1 MKHFIWMMLLP
12 ISVLAQ
18 VDSSKT
24 YFIELGEATVEGISH
39 NPNFFSTNILAVP
52 TKTLSDQG
60 PSALINLTR
69 QSPSL
74 QLMSIGD
81 HTMKPVIRGLGG
93 YRTVTA
99 YQGWRYDNLQ
109 GGADHGLDFPLLGI
123 DHVEILPGPNS
134 LALGTDAMG
143 GVLYFSDLRPLESG
157 NSNAFKLFGG
167 TNGSPLSGQ
176 YDYVGSGNGIYYAGA
191 YFGANPEYIDG
202 DGDTVHGSHSRTA
215 SVRVLSEF
223 KSGESNHKLKT
234 SLVARTL
241 GMPEGGHDH
250 DDEPGDEPGHEEE
263 EHGDQQVRNANISW
277 ESDRK
282 FGNWVLRNI
291 TGFQSASR
299 AEFEEHH
306 EDEDEP
312 GDEPGHEEEGPHIGF
327 NLISATQTTSIQ
339 KTVSDNGLLT
349 LGAQQQFRS
358 LQNRAD
364 AEETIYPNKNQFQ
377 SALFAHISNTKG
389 KNKTSAGLRGE
400 IGGFSGAS
408 FLLNWVHSLNKNLDI
423 QSRISYGTR
432 GPQLEER
439 FAYGTHIGAG
449 RFEVGDSNLTPETL
463 LNGEVNIG
471 YNSKVFNLQVGAY
484 YQLYN
489 DFIHTSPD
497 DDSGEWRFYYL
508 QKDALLYGLEGRF
521 GWNPTDRIHFHS
533 VASLTVAN
541 DLDGLALPFIAP
553 GRVSSHL
560 LFKIIP
566 EKFHAEIH
574 YDFYAE
580 QNRLSPTEQ
589 RFLEGAT
596 PSYGL
601 WSATLTGE
609 ISSNFSWNVEILNAT
624 DVAYAHHLSLARAL
638 DIYQAGR
645 QIRAGLSLKF

>member
-24 YFIELGEATVEGISH
+24 YFIELGEASVEGISH

-60 PSALINLTR
+60 PSALNNLTR

-123 DHVEILPGPNS
+123 DHIEILPGPNS

-176 YDYVGSGNGIYYAGA
+176 YDYVGSGKGIYYAGA

-250 DDEPGDEPGHEEE
+250 DDEPGDEPGHDEE

-299 AEFEEHH
+299 AEFEKH

-339 KTVSDNGLLT
+339 KAVSDNGLLT

-449 RFEVGDSNLTPETL
+449 RFEVGDSNLTSETV

-471 YNSKVFNLQVGAY
+471 YSSKMFNLQVGSY
-484 YQLYN
+484 YQFYN
-489 DFIHTSPD
+489 DFIHTSPN

-508 QKDALLYGLEGRF
+508 QKDALLYGVEGRL

-580 QNRLSPTEQ
+580 QNRLSLTEE

-638 DIYQAGR
+638 DINQAGR